1 MEVRQSPWE
10 KVLSILTFTLLLLS
24 AYAIFWYA
32 PMEKIMRE
40 VQKIFYVHVGVAWN
54 SFLAFFVVFIASLFY
69 LKTKEQSWDILASVS
84 AEIGVLFITL
94 VMITGPIW
102 GRSSWNAWWT
112 WEPKLTASLVLWF
125 IYIAYLLI
133 RYSVAEANKRATL
146 SAVFGIIGFLDVPI
160 VYVAVQLWGGY
171 HPVLFGPSGGGLHPK
186 MLQTLILTVFAFTA
200 LYFYLLQKGI
210 ALENLRLKVQ
220 AIKERLRKQFD

>member
-1 MEVRQSPWE
+1 
-10 KVLSILTFTLLLLS
+10 
-24 AYAIFWYA
+24 
-32 PMEKIMRE
+32 MRE